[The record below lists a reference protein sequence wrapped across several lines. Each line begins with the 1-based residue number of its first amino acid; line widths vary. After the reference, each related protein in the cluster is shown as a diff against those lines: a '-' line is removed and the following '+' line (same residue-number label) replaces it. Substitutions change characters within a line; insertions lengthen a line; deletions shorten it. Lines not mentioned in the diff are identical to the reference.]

1 MKPLCIKQ
9 CNIPYVE
16 ARMNSKAAQLRENG
30 TEIVR
35 LFARFALGASFL
47 SAVADRFG
55 LWGPYGAKNVSWGNF
70 AHFVEY
76 TGAVTS
82 LFPSSSTVLFAWAAT
97 VAETLFGMLLIAGFK
112 IRMASVLSGLL
123 LLSFAIGMVT
133 GLGIK
138 TPFDY
143 SVFSAAAAAFLLAFW
158 VLDRFTLANLLNRS
172 RNVAEGP
179 ITTNTNFNIVNGP
192 RNRRGPCTHPFRGSE
207 HDRRASR
214 TGGAFST
221 GNLSPEADPRWLSAG
236 DVIDCRNSLDRLAYL
251 RDEVVHKGIVFAGLG
266 GPSGNRL
273 PRVLPDRMLDWLRMR
288 IFGFWGLNV
297 SKHMPRPRL
306 LERLRLSDRLQHGW
320 LYEGI
325 AFAREGHACP
335 V

>member
-1 MKPLCIKQ
+1 MALDETG
-9 CNIPYVE
+9 VE
-16 ARMNSKAAQLRENG
+16 FDEDKIDRIELFYEDSPEATIRATVNRLLSDRDEGMGLVNSKTAQLTENG

-82 LFPSSSTVLFAWAAT
+82 LFPSSLTVSFAWAAT
-97 VAETLFGMLLIAGFK
+97 VAETLFGILLIAGFK

-158 VLDRFTLANLLNRS
+158 EPDRFTLDKLLNRS
-172 RNVAEGP
+172 RN
-179 ITTNTNFNIVNGP
+179 
-192 RNRRGPCTHPFRGSE
+192 
-207 HDRRASR
+207 
-214 TGGAFST
+214 
-221 GNLSPEADPRWLSAG
+221 
-236 DVIDCRNSLDRLAYL
+236 
-251 RDEVVHKGIVFAGLG
+251 
-266 GPSGNRL
+266 
-273 PRVLPDRMLDWLRMR
+273 
-288 IFGFWGLNV
+288 
-297 SKHMPRPRL
+297 
-306 LERLRLSDRLQHGW
+306 
-320 LYEGI
+320 
-325 AFAREGHACP
+325 
-335 V
+335 

>member
-1 MKPLCIKQ
+1 
-9 CNIPYVE
+9 
-16 ARMNSKAAQLRENG
+16 MNSKAAQLTENG

-55 LWGPYGAKNVSWGNF
+55 LWGPYGAKNVSWGDF

-82 LFPSSSTVLFAWAAT
+82 LFPSSSTVSFAWAAT
-97 VAETLFGMLLIAGFK
+97 VAETLFGILLIAGFK

-158 VLDRFTLANLLNRS
+158 EPDRFTLDKLLNRL
-172 RNVAEGP
+172 RN
-179 ITTNTNFNIVNGP
+179 
-192 RNRRGPCTHPFRGSE
+192 
-207 HDRRASR
+207 
-214 TGGAFST
+214 
-221 GNLSPEADPRWLSAG
+221 
-236 DVIDCRNSLDRLAYL
+236 
-251 RDEVVHKGIVFAGLG
+251 
-266 GPSGNRL
+266 
-273 PRVLPDRMLDWLRMR
+273 
-288 IFGFWGLNV
+288 
-297 SKHMPRPRL
+297 
-306 LERLRLSDRLQHGW
+306 
-320 LYEGI
+320 
-325 AFAREGHACP
+325 
-335 V
+335 